1 MKKNEEVKECAC
13 GCSCKKKAVVL
24 LGVIVVAAA
33 LAFAG
38 CKFACCG
45 SKVMVIDFE
54 RVRQEA
60 VAYKSII
67 DNQRSYEEKLQAE
80 LSVDAGQLQKEEKEL
95 AEQKDKL
102 GETEFKKKAIV
113 LQQKAALLQEKYQPR
128 ARRILLASQIV
139 AEQLQPEVQKVLDE
153 VAAKKGAG
161 VVLNKGVAVYVGKK
175 VDMTDCFVKA
185 LNEKVAAKEY
195 PNPETIRPAPNGG
208 K

>member
-1 MKKNEEVKECAC
+1 MKKNEEVKGCTC
-13 GCSCKKKAVVL
+13 CCSCSKKAVAL

-33 LAFAG
+33 LAFGA

-45 SKVMVIDFE
+45 SRTMVIDFE

-67 DNQRSYEEKLQAE
+67 DSQRTYEEKLQAE
-80 LSVDAGQLQKEEKEL
+80 LSIEAGQLQKEEKEL
-95 AEQKDKL
+95 AKQKGKL
-102 GETEFKKKAIV
+102 SETDFKKKVAV

-153 VAAKKGAG
+153 VAEKKGAG
-161 VVLNKGVAVYVGKK
+161 VVLNKGMAVYIGEKA
-175 VDMTDCFVKA
+175 DMTDCFIKA

-195 PNPETIRPAPNGG
+195 PNPETIRPNGG